1 MGMMNKRLNA
11 DCPLRVVLIG
21 CGRASRAHLKAIGYF
36 EKRGFYSLEGL
47 VDRDSRILK
56 DVLELRD
63 GRLPIPS
70 TSDNLKDLLGKRTF
84 DLAVIATPPLTHMA
98 LAMEA
103 LEAGAHLVIEK
114 PMTLNLEEAD
124 QLIAAAGERER
135 LITVGMKYRYF
146 PGVRE
151 IRSLVQSGLLGPVL
165 YGTTTVRWGHDQSYY
180 DQAPWFGS
188 WKAEGG
194 ALMNQ
199 SIHGLDLMAWLMDAR
214 PIEAT
219 AVLARQSHN
228 MEAADFV
235 SGTLTLEDNRYL
247 LLEGTTNTD
256 PACQEASFFL
266 RCEKGT
272 VRAFFAGGKQSVSVR
287 GDGGRELARKIL
299 FQAVRAHI
307 KREGIGVLKQITNP
321 YTFLYADL
329 LDAIGN
335 HRPPIAP
342 GEAGRE
348 SLSNALALLLAAKEG
363 RTVASTPLGFHISE
377 MAGFFD
383 QS

>member
-1 MGMMNKRLNA
+1 MGMDKRQKP
-11 DCPLRVVLIG
+11 DRPLRVVLIG
-21 CGRASRAHLKAIGYF
+21 CGRASRAHLRAIGYF

-47 VDRDSRILK
+47 VDRDSRVIGE
-56 DVLELRD
+56 VLMAR
-63 GRLPIPS
+63 GRSRPVPA
-70 TSDNLKDLLGKRTF
+70 TSDNLKDLLGKRIF

-114 PMTLNLEEAD
+114 PLTLDLEEAG
-124 QLIAAAGERER
+124 QLITAAEEKER
-135 LITVGMKYRYF
+135 LIAVGMKYRYF
-146 PGVRE
+146 PGVGE
-151 IRSLVQSGLLGPVL
+151 IRSLIQSGFLGPVL

-199 SIHGLDLMAWLMDAR
+199 SIHGLDLMAWLMDAK
-214 PIEAT
+214 PVEAT
-219 AVLARQSHN
+219 AVLARQSHD

-272 VRAFFAGGKQSVSVR
+272 VRASFAGGKQSVSVR
-287 GDGGRELARKIL
+287 ADGGRELARRIL
-299 FQAVRAHI
+299 FQAVRAHV
-307 KREGIGVLKQITNP
+307 KREGIGVLRQITNP

-363 RTVASTPLGFHISE
+363 RTVACPPLGFHISE